1 MANDFYTR
9 VKSFASGTK
18 AKGTD
23 VKSELDLIV
32 AGLDLLPSRL
42 QLESANAAYVT
53 AGGTADAIT
62 FVHPIETWTTYT
74 GKDGHRF
81 CVEIAS
87 NNTGAVTFNVDG
99 VGTRAGVTPANAALA
114 ADYLV
119 AGGVYDI
126 VNNDALGK
134 FIVLGTT
141 SAADAAAAAA
151 SATAAA
157 ASAASIPTILG
168 RQTYPVPAA
177 SMTSRPTAGASN
189 GTLETSTNKVV
200 IHTKDFD
207 NATDEFVQF
216 AVSFPKGWDAG
227 TITAQFKWSHPATTT
242 NFGVRFFMQAV
253 AFVDGDALD
262 TAFGT
267 AVGHTADTGGTTDDI
282 YTTVE
287 TAAITIGN
295 TPAKSDYIV
304 FQIYRD
310 VSDAGDTMAVNVRL
324 HEAIIYYDIDAYSD
338 D

>member
-42 QLESANAAYVT
+42 QLESANSAYVT

-81 CVEIAS
+81 SVEIATV
-87 NNTGAVTFNVDG
+87 NTTAVTINVDG
-99 VGTRAGVTPANAALA
+99 VGTRALVLQGDTALSGGE
-114 ADYLV
+114 LL
-119 AGGVYDI
+119 AGGVFDI
-126 VNNDALGK
+126 INNDALGK
-134 FIVLGTT
+134 FILLGTT

-157 ASAASIPTILG
+157 ASAASIPSILG
-168 RQTYPVPAA
+168 RQTEYFPAS
-177 SMTSRPTAGASN
+177 SMSSRLDNGASN
-189 GTLETSTNKVV
+189 GKIETATNKVT
-200 IHTKDFD
+200 ILTKDFD
-207 NATDEFVQF
+207 TALDQYVQF
-216 AVSFPKGWDAG
+216 MVQMPKGWDAG
-227 TITAQFKWSHPATTT
+227 TVAAVFTWSHAATTT
-242 NFGVRFFMQAV
+242 NFGVRFFIQATS
-253 AFVDGDALD
+253 FTDGDTLE

-267 AVGHTADTGGTTDDI
+267 AVGHTADTGGTTDDV
-282 YTTVE
+282 YLTAE
-287 TAAITIGN
+287 TGAVTIAG
-295 TPAKSDYIV
+295 TPAKSEYVI

-310 VSDAGDTMAVNVRL
+310 ISDAGDTLAIDARL
-324 HEAIIYYDIDAYSD
+324 HGISLFYDIDAYSD